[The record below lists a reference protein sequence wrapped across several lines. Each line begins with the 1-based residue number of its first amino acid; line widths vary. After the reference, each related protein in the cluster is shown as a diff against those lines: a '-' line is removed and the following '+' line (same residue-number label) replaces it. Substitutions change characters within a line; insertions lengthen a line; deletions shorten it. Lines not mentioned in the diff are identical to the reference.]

1 MPLLPDIGVV
11 GLVPERWVDTWQ
23 PRHQIMSR
31 LARYFHVVWVEP
43 ALGWRKLWLGRDSD
57 ASTSVEPPRLPDG
70 MTVYGQDRRFPHFY
84 RPTFLATFTARG
96 RLRSAVSRL
105 RRRGCRRVVLYI
117 WRPEFADTLDLVERD
132 LVCYHIDDEYTFSPV
147 EQPIDPSEMRLL
159 KQSDQVFIHSK
170 ALWEK
175 KSHLNPHSF
184 VVPNGVDYGLYA
196 TPAPEPEDLRV
207 IPRPRI
213 GYVGRVKEQLNFQL
227 LRSLVDR
234 HPSWSFVFVGPHE
247 ALGDQVNIVRE
258 LSKRRNVFMLGR
270 KPVGELAAYTQHL
283 DVCIMC
289 YEMNDYT
296 KFIYPL
302 KLHEYLAAG
311 RPVVGSPIRSLE
323 EFRGTIALAESLE
336 EWSTAL
342 SEALSP
348 SSLAPDRCEARRA
361 VARAYDWN
369 ALARGVARIICERLG
384 EDCRARFG
392 ELERIPR

>member
-1 MPLLPDIGVV
+1 
-11 GLVPERWVDTWQ
+11 
-23 PRHQIMSR
+23 
-31 LARYFHVVWVEP
+31 
-43 ALGWRKLWLGRDSD
+43 
-57 ASTSVEPPRLPDG
+57 
-70 MTVYGQDRRFPHFY
+70 
-84 RPTFLATFTARG
+84 
-96 RLRSAVSRL
+96 
-105 RRRGCRRVVLYI
+105 
-117 WRPEFADTLDLVERD
+117 
-132 LVCYHIDDEYTFSPV
+132 
-147 EQPIDPSEMRLL
+147 
-159 KQSDQVFIHSK
+159 
-170 ALWEK
+170 
-175 KSHLNPHSF
+175 
-184 VVPNGVDYGLYA
+184 
-196 TPAPEPEDLRV
+196 
-207 IPRPRI
+207 
-213 GYVGRVKEQLNFQL
+213 
-227 LRSLVDR
+227 
-234 HPSWSFVFVGPHE
+234 
-247 ALGDQVNIVRE
+247 
-258 LSKRRNVFMLGR
+258 MLGR

-323 EFRGTIALAESLE
+323 EFRGTIALAESSE

-342 SEALSP
+342 SEALSS